1 MDSIEIEVVSF
12 AGARACDAGLAP
24 PEVAPERESDPNKVT
39 LLTLTSS
46 LGATLHFRRI
56 LSDMPWSFVLCT
68 STRLTQRY
76 GPCPT
81 HAGARLPPHPPGPRR

>member
-12 AGARACDAGLAP
+12 AGALACDAGLAP

-56 LSDMPWSFVLCT
+56 LSDMPWSSSC
-68 STRLTQRY
+68 Y
-76 GPCPT
+76 
-81 HAGARLPPHPPGPRR
+81 ARRRG